1 MIPASSSRRFFIS
14 IMLLSIPLIMGVVCV
29 HAVRKTSASLISVT
43 TLRGGQSQDPYQQPE
58 YYINS
63 GNGDGN
69 GTPLE
74 GYRNPE
80 ENVANYNS
88 LPLGVNNFDQEEH
101 PLKESVQERTD
112 KWRSAQME
120 RYANLSPEQEYNPR
134 DEEGRMKLLSSV
146 SKGSRALIFF
156 VLIWR
161 DTYLFEMTDL
171 SIKGSLRKNVV
182 RFILTTVFIGNLAG
196 LVTSV
201 ISPTGHSSK
210 KRLKA
215 ILNLDKVVETGL
227 LLWNFARVSLFPSKY
242 VLREVFIAGIFHS
255 VFIIIQCQAFT
266 RVTWDE
272 KVAPSMQSQK
282 QQQRNNQSY
291 QKTSVDYQ
299 QQTSDD
305 IESSNVDYGMNPGE
319 RSAPNNPYSN

>member
-1 MIPASSSRRFFIS
+1 
-14 IMLLSIPLIMGVVCV
+14 VN
-29 HAVRKTSASLISVT
+29 AVRKTSASSISVSPSRPKAST
-43 TLRGGQSQDPYQQPE
+43 IRDNISIILLRGGQSQNPYQQSE
-58 YYINS
+58 YYS
-63 GNGDGN
+63 NGDSRHGN
-69 GTPLE
+69 SDGDGKRTPSE
-74 GYRNPE
+74 GYRNLDS
-80 ENVANYNS
+80 VANYNS
-88 LPLGVNNFDQEEH
+88 LPQGEANFDQEKH

-171 SIKGSLRKNVV
+171 SIKGSLRKNIV

-227 LLWNFARVSLFPSKY
+227 LLWNFARISLFPSKY
-242 VLREVFIAGIFHS
+242 ILREVFIAGIFHS
-255 VFIIIQCQAFT
+255 IFIIIQCQAFT

-282 QQQRNNQSY
+282 QQQKNNQSY
-291 QKTSVDYQ
+291 QQTSVDYQ

-305 IESSNVDYGMNPGE
+305 IEISNVDYGMNPGE
-319 RSAPNNPYSN
+319 RSTSNNPYSN